1 MLSPRPRNLVRFPAL
16 VALVVSA
23 GCENGVPP
31 ITPPEPPRPPVR
43 PVVLP
48 CDTPAPL
55 HGFPDWSDP
64 DFRGFIVMY
73 REKTDPVA
81 ETTRLS
87 ARYGFTPRFVYRHV
101 FPGFA
106 GELTPEAVNG
116 VRCEGSVLLVEVDYW
131 QQVIP
136 AGNSA

>member
-1 MLSPRPRNLVRFPAL
+1 MLSSCSPPKSVWLPAL
-16 VALVVSA
+16 VALLLSA
-23 GCENGVPP
+23 GCEDGSAP
-31 ITPPEPPRPPVR
+31 ITPPEPPRPPVT

-48 CDTPAPL
+48 CASPAPL
-55 HGFPDWSDP
+55 HGIPDWSDP

-73 REKTDPVA
+73 RKGTDAIA
-81 ETTRLS
+81 ETARLS

-116 VRCEGSVLLVEVDYW
+116 VRCEGTVSLVEVDYW
-131 QQVIP
+131 QQVTP
-136 AGNSA
+136 AGN